1 MLSSCKQPL
10 TWDGILDV
18 LFLPMEMEEDE
29 QTAGNKCGAELQGQ
43 QYSNPNS
50 TPCRPSVRVL
60 VATLGI

>member
-1 MLSSCKQPL
+1 
-10 TWDGILDV
+10 V